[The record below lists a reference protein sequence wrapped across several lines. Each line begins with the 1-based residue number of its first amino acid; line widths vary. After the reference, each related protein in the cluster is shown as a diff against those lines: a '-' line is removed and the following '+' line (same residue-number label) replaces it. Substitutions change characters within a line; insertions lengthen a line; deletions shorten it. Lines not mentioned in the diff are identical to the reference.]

1 MTAAGTDTTHTVL
14 IEDKS
19 MNNWFRKSPIQRQRW
34 GDKQL
39 MPHVN
44 WGDLFFDLFYVV
56 SNIYCSYI
64 YNKAEQGVFLGL
76 LNKTLIQ
83 PCFQVFMCLFFYHSL
98 HLSILTIY
106 LVHNYL
112 KPNLPPV
119 SFFLPPV

>member
-1 MTAAGTDTTHTVL
+1 MTAAGTDTTHTDL

-56 SNIYCSYI
+56 SNIYFSYI
-64 YNKAEQGVFLGL
+64 YSPLVAFLCYYFLTTNIIFRL
-76 LNKTLIQ
+76 LHTTSRI
-83 PCFQVFMCLFFYHSL
+83 
-98 HLSILTIY
+98 LSKMI
-106 LVHNYL
+106 
-112 KPNLPPV
+112 PA
-119 SFFLPPV
+119 